1 MWRKTAEENIYHAW
15 GARLKEEFTK
25 KYFGKK
31 REELFSRREL
41 KVSSEEMAA
50 IMEAVKEMT
59 REMIS
64 DLEKIEEAP
73 GMTEEEAL
81 TRNAERNKIKEMIAQ
96 WDDKM
101 KKETYYMLMRDID

>member
-1 MWRKTAEENIYHAW
+1 MANVRDLQEE
-15 GARLKEEFTK
+15 TK
-25 KYFGKK
+25 KY
-31 REELFSRREL
+31 
-41 KVSSEEMAA
+41 
-50 IMEAVKEMT
+50 
-59 REMIS
+59 
-64 DLEKIEEAP
+64 AP